1 MDTRDVRYY
10 SSLYGGYWSHD
21 VRDFCYMTN
30 QYFPPDSFIEALTRR
45 LTRLVKSYPS
55 TNWYLSSLAARPLGL
70 THEELVIAN
79 GASELIS
86 TISDRFVSRLAVAVP
101 TFDEF
106 VNRAVNQGK
115 SVSSF
120 QLTGELHLDV
130 DEFARFVLESGANVA
145 LLINPNNP
153 TGLST
158 PKADVL
164 RFLDTLRDLDLVI
177 VDESFIDFVD
187 VDPHPSI
194 MQHLSDY
201 PNVIVLKSLAKTYG
215 IPGLRLGYAASAN
228 QGRIAELRTHLPI
241 WGINSLAQFYLE
253 TIEEYRQE
261 FIESCAEVR
270 RATRLL
276 HDGLRDDVPYLDP
289 RPTHANFVFSRVAD
303 DLTSTE
309 LTTRLF
315 EQSRILIN
323 DCGRKRGLEGRYVR
337 MASRTAEENAQ
348 LVEALADLARSG
360 VVLGA
365 AGAAGG
371 AQR

>member
-1 MDTRDVRYY
+1 MDNRDIRYY
-10 SSLYGGYWSHD
+10 SSLYGGFWSFD

-30 QYFPPDSFIEALTRR
+30 QYFPPDSFIEALSRR

-55 TNWYLSSLAARPLGL
+55 TNWYLSSLAAQPLGL

-86 TISDRFVSRLAVAVP
+86 AISDRFVSRLAVAVP

-106 VNRAVNQGK
+106 VNRAATQGK
-115 SVSSF
+115 TVSAY
-120 QLTGELHLDV
+120 QLTDDFHLDV
-130 DEFARFVLESGANVA
+130 DDFARHVLESGANAA

-158 PKADVL
+158 SKADVL
-164 RFLDTLRDLDLVI
+164 RFLDTLRGLDLVI

-187 VDPHPSI
+187 ADPHPSI
-194 MQHLSDY
+194 MPHLADY
-201 PNVIVLKSLAKTYG
+201 PNAIVLKSLSKAYG

-228 QGRIAELRTHLPI
+228 QSRIAELRSHLPI

-253 TIEEYRQE
+253 TIGEFRQE

-276 HDGLRDDVPYLDP
+276 HDGLEDVPYLTP
-289 RPTHANFVFSRVAD
+289 YPTHANFVFSRVAD
-303 DLTSTE
+303 GLTSTE

-323 DCGRKRGLEGRYVR
+323 DCGRKRGLDGKYVR

-348 LVEALADLARSG
+348 LVEALMDLARPEAAS
-360 VVLGA
+360 GA
-365 AGAAGG
+365 ASAAGG

>member
-1 MDTRDVRYY
+1 MDSRDYRYY
-10 SSLYGGYWSHD
+10 SSLYGGFWSFD

-30 QYFPPDSFIEALTRR
+30 QYFPPDSFIEALSRR

-55 TNWYLSSLAARPLGL
+55 TNWHLSSLAAQPLGL

-86 TISDRFVSRLAVAVP
+86 AISDRFVSRLAVAVP

-106 VNRAVNQGK
+106 VNRAANQGK
-115 SVSSF
+115 TVSTY
-120 QLTGELHLDV
+120 QLTGDFHLDV
-130 DEFARFVLESGANVA
+130 DDFARHVLESGANAA

-158 PKADVL
+158 SKADVL
-164 RFLDTLRDLDLVI
+164 RFLDALRGLDLVI

-187 VDPHPSI
+187 ADPHPSI
-194 MQHLSDY
+194 MAHLADY
-201 PNVIVLKSLAKTYG
+201 PNVIVLKSLSKTFG
-215 IPGLRLGYAASAN
+215 IPGIRLGYAASAN
-228 QGRIAELRTHLPI
+228 QSRIAELRTHLPI

-253 TIEEYRQE
+253 TIAEYQPE

-276 HDGLRDDVPYLDP
+276 HDGLEDVPFLTP

-303 DLTSTE
+303 GLTSTE

-323 DCGRKRGLEGRYVR
+323 DCGRKRGLEGKYVR

-348 LVEALADLARSG
+348 LVEALMDLALPEAAS
-360 VVLGA
+360 GA
-365 AGAAGG
+365 ASAAGG

>member
-115 SVSSF
+115 SVASF
-120 QLTGELHLDV
+120 QLTGDLSLDV
-130 DEFARFVLESGANVA
+130 DDFARFVLESGANAA

-158 PKADVL
+158 SKADVM
-164 RFLDTLRDLDLVI
+164 RFLDSLRELDLVI
-177 VDESFIDFVD
+177 VDESFLDFVD

-194 MQHLSDY
+194 MQHLGDY
-201 PNVIVLKSLAKTYG
+201 PNVIVLKSLSKTYG

-261 FIESCAEVR
+261 FVESCAEVR

-276 HDGLRDDVPYLDP
+276 HDGLRDDVPFLDP

-315 EQSRILIN
+315 EQNRILIN

-365 AGAAGG
+365 ASAAGG